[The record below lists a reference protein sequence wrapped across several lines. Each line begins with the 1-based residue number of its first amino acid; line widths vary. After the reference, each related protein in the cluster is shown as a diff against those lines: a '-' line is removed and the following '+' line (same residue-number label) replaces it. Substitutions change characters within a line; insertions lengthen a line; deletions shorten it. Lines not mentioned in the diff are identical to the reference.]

1 MNFECILYE
10 KDQGVATIKLNR
22 PEVLNA
28 MNKQLWLDLQAALED
43 ARKDEQV
50 KALIITGEGRA
61 FSTGADLK
69 ESKTRSVEEYR
80 NYLVELQ
87 EGSRKII
94 RFEKPTIAAI
104 NGYALGSGYELALA
118 CDIRIAAEEAQIGS
132 PEAMVTSSVTGG
144 AFRLIQNL
152 IGPGK
157 AKELLFTGQY
167 IDGKEAERIG
177 LVNTSVPLKQ
187 LESAA
192 REMAEK
198 IVANSAVSIK
208 MIKKG
213 LQMAQS
219 GISLDAL
226 MDFEIEACLTCV
238 STKERQGSLKEVE
251 NRKKE
256 KGKKGKKV
264 PVTLLRYNSS
274 RHYTLPSSR
283 SQTKRQQNCKAV
295 TGTICHLLTRPRRD
309 RSARPFSARDVAFRS

>member
-10 KDQGVATIKLNR
+10 KNQGIATIKLNR
-22 PEVLNA
+22 PGVLNA

-43 ARKDEQV
+43 AKEDAQV

-80 NYLVELQ
+80 DYLVELQ
-87 EGSRKII
+87 EASRKII

-177 LVNTSVPLKQ
+177 LVNSSVPLKQ
-187 LESAA
+187 LVSAA

-198 IVANSAVSIK
+198 IVANSAISIK

-213 LQMAQS
+213 LQIAQS

-238 STKERQGSLKEVE
+238 STKERQESLTAFAD
-251 NRKKE
+251 RKK
-256 KGKKGKKV
+256 K
-264 PVTLLRYNSS
+264 
-274 RHYTLPSSR
+274 
-283 SQTKRQQNCKAV
+283 
-295 TGTICHLLTRPRRD
+295 
-309 RSARPFSARDVAFRS
+309 